1 MAYIW
6 YHDSDLQ
13 KFINTNTKINFHH
26 YLKTVDV
33 WEASIKLKIPPYT
46 QLANV
51 AYDLNNVLPLIANTR
66 LFLDTIKNTLTF
78 ETLVD
83 LLESVFDSREVTI
96 EYDATG
102 GLVITTKNNNA
113 ALMEMYV
120 DANNEGYQDI
130 NENLYYGF
138 IAGEW
143 AGLSAFLERWL
154 ARFLPA
160 GRVISSF
167 TIMSS

>member
-1 MAYIW
+1 MAYVW
-6 YHDSDLQ
+6 YHDSDFE
-13 KFINTNTKINFHH
+13 KFINTNTKINFTH
-26 YLKTVDV
+26 YLKMVDV
-33 WEASIKLKIPPYT
+33 WEASIKLKTPPFT

-51 AYDLNNVLPLIANTR
+51 AFDLNNVLPLVANTR

-96 EYDATG
+96 EYDAIG
-102 GLVITTKNNNA
+102 SLVITIKNNNA

-120 DANNEGYQDI
+120 DSNNVNYVDI
-130 NENLYYGF
+130 NGNQYYGF

-154 ARFLPA
+154 VKFLPA
-160 GRVISSF
+160 GRTISNFNIVS
-167 TIMSS
+167 